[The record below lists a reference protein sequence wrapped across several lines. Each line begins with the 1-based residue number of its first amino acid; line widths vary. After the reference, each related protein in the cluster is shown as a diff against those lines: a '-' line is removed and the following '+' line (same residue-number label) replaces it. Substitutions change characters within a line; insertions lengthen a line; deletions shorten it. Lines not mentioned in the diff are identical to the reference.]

1 MLSVQN
7 QNTLPA
13 GVQEKNEKSGPSRF
27 EIFLLFLPLIRITIF
42 LRKQTDFA
50 AVDAFALF
58 DIAAMFLVGFYL
70 LCVFYRI
77 PWRKLL
83 GSCMGW
89 CWLYYF
95 FCIFSFLWRLPGSS
109 APYIIYRAVS
119 MNVMIL
125 YIFYVMSR
133 FQNQKAAFD
142 GLLRY
147 IFIILLFGFIGHVKV
162 NAGNLHTNAY
172 SFTAAVLAALALTA
186 VKTGEKTVSQV
197 KWSLFFGIL
206 GVVLGT
212 STGSNIA
219 FAMALCFIFCANR
232 KTVNLFLVMLLP
244 VIGVFIYEFFFQELL
259 LLLAPGK
266 SLESIQGGTGRLRMW
281 EIYLN
286 AWRQRPW
293 LGYGFLIGEK
303 AGQQFGYIYTLSAH
317 NGYISVLVNTGLSG
331 AFFFGMFILSWALSL
346 LKQISLN
353 NTYVSSV
360 IAAFIVIM
368 VNNMS
373 VPTIGS
379 QWGVLATVTLLVGS
393 YFALFCQEEPKKT
406 TPGQN
411 SPEQANAL

>member
-13 GVQEKNEKSGPSRF
+13 GVQEKNEKSRPSRF

-42 LRKQTDFA
+42 LRGRTDFA
-50 AVDAFALF
+50 AVDTFALF

-77 PWRKLL
+77 PWRKLFE
-83 GSCMGW
+83 SCMGW
-89 CWLYYF
+89 LLFYYV
-95 FCIFSFLWRLPGSS
+95 FCVFSFLWRLPGSS

-119 MNVMIL
+119 MNLMIL
-125 YIFYVMSR
+125 YVFYVMSR
-133 FQNQKAAFD
+133 FQDQKAAFD

-147 IFIILLFGFIGHVKV
+147 IFIILLFGFIGHVKA

-186 VKTGEKTVSQV
+186 VKTGERSLSQV
-197 KWSLFFGIL
+197 KGAVFFGIL

-232 KTVNLFLVMLLP
+232 KTISLFMVMLLP

-266 SLESIQGGTGRLRMW
+266 SIESLMTATGRTKVW
-281 EIYLN
+281 EVYLD
-286 AWRQRPW
+286 AWRQHPW
-293 LGYGFLIGEK
+293 LGYGFCIGEK
-303 AGQQFGYIYTLSAH
+303 AGSEFGFMYTLSAH
-317 NGYISVLVNTGLSG
+317 NGLISVLVNTGLSG
-331 AFFFGMFILSWALSL
+331 VFIFGMFILSWVLSL
-346 LKQISLN
+346 LKQVSLSN
-353 NTYVSSV
+353 KYAFPV

-373 VPTIGS
+373 APTIGS
-379 QWGVLATVTLLVGS
+379 QWGALPTVVLLVGS
-393 YFALFCQEEPKKT
+393 YFALFCQEP
-406 TPGQN
+406 PQN
-411 SPEQANAL
+411 FADKSATATLQ